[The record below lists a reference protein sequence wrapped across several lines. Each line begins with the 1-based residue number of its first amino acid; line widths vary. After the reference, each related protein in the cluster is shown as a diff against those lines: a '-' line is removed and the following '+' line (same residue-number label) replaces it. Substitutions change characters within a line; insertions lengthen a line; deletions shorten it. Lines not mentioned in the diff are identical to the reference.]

1 MSCRVSHFL
10 PETSVSSFLK
20 ISTKESYFHTLMSA
34 PGDAK
39 GVSLGPFVLIP
50 PTNRTLIQLSLVTL
64 PLNSCLEASTLNPF
78 HIPDPIDHFLIL
90 NHQGGICDKCRKV
103 GEELEIAETY
113 SLIAWNDYFPY
124 ICIVYLKIFN
134 EISYL

>member
-1 MSCRVSHFL
+1 MDCHFL
-10 PETSVSSFLK
+10 LPEIFPTQ
-20 ISTKESYFHTLMSA
+20 ESNPCLSHCRQILYYLRHQGS
-34 PGDAK
+34 
-39 GVSLGPFVLIP
+39 P
-50 PTNRTLIQLSLVTL
+50 PTNHTFIQLSLITM

>member
-1 MSCRVSHFL
+1 M
-10 PETSVSSFLK
+10 
-20 ISTKESYFHTLMSA
+20 
-34 PGDAK
+34 

-64 PLNSCLEASTLNPF
+64 PLNSCLEESTLNPF

-124 ICIVYLKIFN
+124 ICIVYLKMFN